1 MLPSTGRSTG
11 YWRSRRS
18 CTVAPGAL
26 FTPAQEQFLAECG
39 PLRVRLSELTAL
51 GPVDATRWDE
61 AGAAGFDPFK
71 PRAERWQVHGL
82 DFLELSINVDPREAD
97 LQSSEL
103 DLLVRRTGLTPD
115 RNQETKTRRVLQH
128 LAG

>member
-1 MLPSTGRSTG
+1 VSSG
-11 YWRSRRS
+11 
-18 CTVAPGAL
+18 
-26 FTPAQEQFLAECG
+26 
-39 PLRVRLSELTAL
+39 AL

-61 AGAAGFDPFK
+61 VGAAGFDPFK

-82 DFLELSINVDPREAD
+82 DFLELSIKVDPREAD
-97 LQSSEL
+97 PKSSEF

-115 RNQETKTRRVLQH
+115 RNQETKTRRMLQH